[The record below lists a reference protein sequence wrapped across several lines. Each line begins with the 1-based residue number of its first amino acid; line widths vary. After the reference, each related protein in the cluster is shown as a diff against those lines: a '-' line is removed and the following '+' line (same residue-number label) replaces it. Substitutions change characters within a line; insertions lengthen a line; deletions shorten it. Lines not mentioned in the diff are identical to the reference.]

1 MLSVRNVTDSSAIQ
15 TIPITRGL
23 YANSHAKERATAGI
37 PATDFVRNHVAGV
50 RSGIE
55 ASISLAD
62 TRAMLDGGISA
73 LRRTGC

>member
-15 TIPITRGL
+15 TIPIIRGS
-23 YANSHAKERATAGI
+23 YANSHANECAAAGI
-37 PATDFVRNHVAGV
+37 PAIEFVRNHVAGV

-73 LRRTGC
+73 LRRTRC